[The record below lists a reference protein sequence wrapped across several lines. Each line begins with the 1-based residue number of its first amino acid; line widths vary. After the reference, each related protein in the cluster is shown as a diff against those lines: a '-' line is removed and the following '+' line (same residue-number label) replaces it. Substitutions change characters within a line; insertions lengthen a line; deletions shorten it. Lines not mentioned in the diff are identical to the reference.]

1 VRGGAEILVNTTN
14 DAWFG
19 TSSAPEQHLAMAAL
33 RAVENGRS
41 VVRAANTGISCIIDP
56 QGQIR
61 QATELFT
68 TTSLTADVAPRT
80 EITPYTRMG
89 DWIFVLSAAVLVAA
103 AALAER
109 RRGREVHAEM
119 EVARREL
126 DTLARQPVPLRRPL
140 VLLPGYDSGPHRWQ
154 SFRWHLGRCFTD
166 AVEATWIDTARDAS
180 IAELASS
187 SLEVLEAIGSP
198 RDYVGHSLGALV
210 AVQIAES
217 GSRVVALAV
226 PLEGSMWAR
235 IAGWARFAF
244 PRQLRDLSPG
254 SPALSQLRERV
265 RQLPG
270 WMGLRLS
277 GDPLSGR
284 PPVPLTGSH
293 RDYQVPALMSPW
305 SRHREVHA
313 DPRIIRDVIVA
324 LRSETLAEDA

>member
-1 VRGGAEILVNTTN
+1 MASDTKTHKPMTLPDLVISTQ
-14 DAWFG
+14 WHPYSH
-19 TSSAPEQHLAMAAL
+19 TSSFIQLDD
-33 RAVENGRS
+33 GRILHAS
-41 VVRAANTGISCIIDP
+41 GGVWNSSDDGGLTWSDQQWLKDRDGGDIFATTLLKLPDGKESLGLVGK
-56 QGQIR
+56 IR
-61 QATELFT
+61 DEPPL
-68 TTSLTADVAPRT
+68 
-80 EITPYTRMG
+80 ETPYP
-89 DWIFVLSAAVLVAA
+89 DF
-103 AALAER
+103 
-109 RRGREVHAEM
+109 
-119 EVARREL
+119 
-126 DTLARQPVPLRRPL
+126 
-140 VLLPGYDSGPHRWQ
+140 
-154 SFRWHLGRCFTD
+154 
-166 AVEATWIDTARDAS
+166 
-180 IAELASS
+180 
-187 SLEVLEAIGSP
+187 
-198 RDYVGHSLGALV
+198 
-210 AVQIAES
+210 ES